1 MGVYGNFLDSF
12 SELLEKVQVWTAE
25 DKSDLRVIT
34 GVSIPT
40 NGSKLDRYRYS
51 EGTLLSARYNGSAA
65 VLESEMH
72 LYVPARYDGSVNVGD
87 YVTSPATGEQM
98 RVLQKVRY
106 IKQAGY
112 FILYLQS
119 VVGATAEDTT
129 PLPIKEAVYD

>member
-25 DKSDLRVIT
+25 DKHDLRTII
-34 GVSIPT
+34 GAPIPT
-40 NGSKLDRYRYS
+40 TGSQLNRYRYS

-65 VLESEMH
+65 VLEAEMH
-72 LYVPARYDGSVNVGD
+72 LYVPAGYDSSVDVGD

-98 RVLQKVRY
+98 RVIQKVRY

-112 FILYLQS
+112 FILHLQG

>member
-1 MGVYGNFLDSF
+1 MGIYGNFLDSF
-12 SELLEKVQVWTAE
+12 NELLEPVQVWTAA
-25 DKSDLRVIT
+25 DKHDLRTVV
-34 GVSIPT
+34 GAPIPT
-40 NGSKLDRYRYS
+40 TGSKLSRYRYS

-65 VLESEMH
+65 ILEAEMH
-72 LYVPARYDGSVNVGD
+72 LYVPAEYDSSANVGD
-87 YVTSPATGEQM
+87 YVSSPATGEQM
-98 RVLQKVRY
+98 RVIQKVRY